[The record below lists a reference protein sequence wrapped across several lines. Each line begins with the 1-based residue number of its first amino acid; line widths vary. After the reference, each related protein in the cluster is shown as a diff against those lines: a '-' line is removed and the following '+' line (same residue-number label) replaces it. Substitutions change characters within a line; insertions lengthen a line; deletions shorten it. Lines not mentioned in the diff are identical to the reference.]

1 MYTRYYQPEI
11 FLHTFDGVDRANHIV
26 ATYFMDD
33 VLPGESFVD
42 HFSLIQSMTLEGSTG
57 TWEKVEEDTEDVR
70 VKLSGK
76 MLGYYEIPTSEPSR
90 RAAVVQIGFP
100 I

>member
-42 HFSLIQSMTLEGSTG
+42 HFSLIQSMSQKAMPASTTLQRFS
-57 TWEKVEEDTEDVR
+57 
-70 VKLSGK
+70 
-76 MLGYYEIPTSEPSR
+76 
-90 RAAVVQIGFP
+90 AACSP
-100 I
+100 